1 MFPPQIS
8 GYFLPRILPLLRVTL
23 DVILHL
29 LVLNPPCWQPKLLGN
44 VRHSF
49 LLALS
54 TSDLKS
60 QRIPARL
67 SQTPER
73 RQQLLYSGP
82 PQLSD
87 ISHYHLCPKS
97 ERTHLLLDLII
108 HRKSPQIL
116 FKILLL
122 SWALVR

>member
-8 GYFLPRILPLLRVTL
+8 GYFLLRILPLLRVTL

-44 VRHSF
+44 ARHSF

-60 QRIPARL
+60 QKIPARL

-87 ISHYHLCPKS
+87 IFHYHLCPIFGLK
-97 ERTHLLLDLII
+97 HFLII
-108 HRKSPQIL
+108 IFLRQKLIL
-116 FKILLL
+116 TLFEIQLRSLEL
-122 SWALVR
+122 DQ